1 MRSIYT
7 KERVRSGRIPAWFLT
22 KSSVVG
28 LTSRCRTWGTESR
41 KKLMKMRLKCRNI
54 RSVLWT
60 VEKTPAQTE
69 VMYGK
74 SGVIVVIL
82 KSSFFPEEQKRRIF
96 RGYCRNDRPRNVYW
110 VVGPV

>member
-1 MRSIYT
+1 
-7 KERVRSGRIPAWFLT
+7 
-22 KSSVVG
+22 
-28 LTSRCRTWGTESR
+28 
-41 KKLMKMRLKCRNI
+41 MKARLKCRNI

-82 KSSFFPEEQKRRIF
+82 KSSFFPEEQKGEFLGAI
-96 RGYCRNDRPRNVYW
+96 
-110 VVGPV
+110 VGMIGPGMYIGSWALSEGI